1 MIYYV
6 CMFEIAAGVM
16 ETTTDLRLSPGFW
29 MPARCTALAC
39 GDGRVALISPLPLTD
54 DDARTLDGL
63 GNVAWVV
70 APNGMHHLHV
80 RGAAE
85 RFPEARVLLA
95 RGLEAKVPSGVASEP
110 LEGAGFGAEVR
121 ALTVA
126 GAPALAETVF
136 LHVPSKT
143 LVVTDLVFNLRE
155 TKGLLT
161 PLILTVVG
169 ARGRFAQSR
178 ALRFM
183 VKDRDALALSFE
195 EILAMDFD
203 RIVMAH
209 GEVLASGAKDALAGA
224 LGWARRTQLAVS
236 R

>member
-1 MIYYV
+1 
-6 CMFEIAAGVM
+6 MFEIADGVLA
-16 ETTTDLRLSPGFW
+16 TTTDLRLSPGFW

-54 DDARTLDGL
+54 EDVGRLEGL
-63 GNVAWVV
+63 GKVAWVV

-80 RGAAE
+80 RGATE
-85 RFPEARVLLA
+85 RFPEARALLA
-95 RGLEAKVPSGVASEP
+95 RGLEAKVPVASEP
-110 LEGAGFGAEVR
+110 LEGAAFGAQVR

-183 VKDRDALALSFE
+183 VKDRDALARSFE

-203 RIVMAH
+203 RIVVAH
-209 GEVLASGAKDALAGA
+209 GEVLQAGAKDALAGA